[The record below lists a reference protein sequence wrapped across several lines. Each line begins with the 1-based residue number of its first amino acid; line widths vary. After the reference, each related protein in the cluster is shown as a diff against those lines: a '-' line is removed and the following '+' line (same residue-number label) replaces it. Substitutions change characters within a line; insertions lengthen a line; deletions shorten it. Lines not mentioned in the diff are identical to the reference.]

1 MSTPST
7 LSPPAVTSGAASTTL
22 RSGLDRSD
30 SPLMP
35 LGLPLATMI
44 WSRLLAKFWGVPT
57 RSLTLSMLVVSAE
70 ANTSAGA
77 LCWIWV
83 DDPEP
88 ELPPEEEL
96 FPPQPA
102 ASNATTARRAAE
114 RIQDRSM
121 GGSSSV

>member
-57 RSLTLSMLVVSAE
+57 RSLTLSMLVVSAD
-70 ANTSAGA
+70 ANTLIS
-77 LCWIWV
+77 V